1 MSKISFALRLLIEE
15 LIKEGIV
22 RSEDILAALGEEM
35 EFYHVKFVRRYNY
48 KEIAEEL
55 RKKGRV
61 FLPLSRR
68 GAYYAH
74 NRLRKILGVDVQ
86 RERVVIET
94 EEGVEEGYLFY
105 LPQKEE

>member
-1 MSKISFALRLLIEE
+1 MSKIGFALKMLIEE
-15 LIKEGIV
+15 LIKEGVV
-22 RSEDILAALGEEM
+22 RAEDILVALGEEM

-48 KEIAEEL
+48 KEVAEEL
-55 RKKGRV
+55 RRKGKV

-74 NRLRKILGVDVQ
+74 NRLRRILGGRVQ
-86 RERVVIET
+86 RERVVVET

-105 LPQKEE
+105 LPQEEQ

>member
-1 MSKISFALRLLIEE
+1 MSKISFALKLLIEE

-22 RSEDILAALGEEM
+22 RAEDILAALGEEM

-55 RKKGRV
+55 RKKGKV

-68 GAYYAH
+68 AAYYAH
-74 NRLRKILGVDVQ
+74 NRLRKILGVEVR
-86 RERVVIET
+86 RERVVVET
-94 EEGVEEGYLFY
+94 EEGIEEGYLFY
-105 LPQKEE
+105 LPQKE

>member
-1 MSKISFALRLLIEE
+1 MSKISFALKLLIEE

-22 RSEDILAALGEEM
+22 RAEDILAALGEEM

-48 KEIAEEL
+48 EEIAEEL

-74 NRLRKILGVDVQ
+74 NRLRKILGVEVR
-86 RERVVIET
+86 RERVVVET
-94 EEGVEEGYLFY
+94 EEGIEEGYLFY
-105 LPQKEE
+105 LPQKE